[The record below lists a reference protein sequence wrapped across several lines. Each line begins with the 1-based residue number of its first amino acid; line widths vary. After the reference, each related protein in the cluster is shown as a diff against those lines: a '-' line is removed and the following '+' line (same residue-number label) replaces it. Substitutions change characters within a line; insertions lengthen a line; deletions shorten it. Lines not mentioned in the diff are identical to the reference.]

1 MRLPRFD
8 HIKPESL
15 EVSLAFLEK
24 SGKNARLL
32 GGGTDLLVSMKYGLS
47 HPDTLI
53 SLKALPELSGITL
66 DDHGNIVI
74 GAGVTLSNLA
84 KNPIISEKIPVLKK
98 AVLSVASKHI
108 RNMATIGGNICL
120 DTRCWYYNQSKL
132 WRDAR
137 EVCHK
142 TGGSVCHAIK
152 GSDRCHAIN
161 SSDTAPILAALNASV
176 RVAKKGSERFISIK
190 DFYNNNG
197 FQHTVLDP
205 EEIITSIAVPVG
217 GEPTNAVF
225 IKSSSRKGLDFSIGS
240 IAAAAKGN
248 SGKCTLLRLV
258 AGSMTSAPLFL
269 EKTAQVIMQSGLN
282 EKSIEEAS
290 KTARSELG
298 TVTNL
303 FTRAGY
309 KRDLIQALVKKS
321 LNELMKQMKAKR
333 S

>member
-24 SGKNARLL
+24 SGKKARLL

-53 SLKALPELSGITL
+53 SLKALPELSGITA
-66 DDHGNIVI
+66 DNHGNIVI

-84 KNPIISEKIPVLKK
+84 KNPIISEKISVLKK

-137 EVCHK
+137 DLCHK

-152 GSDRCHAIN
+152 GAGRCHAIN
-161 SSDTAPILAALNASV
+161 SADTVPVLAVLKAAV
-176 RVAKKGSERFISIK
+176 RLVI
-190 DFYNNNG
+190 NNG
-197 FQHTVLDP
+197 
-205 EEIITSIAVPVG
+205 E
-217 GEPTNAVF
+217 
-225 IKSSSRKGLDFSIGS
+225 
-240 IAAAAKGN
+240 
-248 SGKCTLLRLV
+248 RLV
-258 AGSMTSAPLFL
+258 PIKEFYKDDMPHINSITIKLFIA
-269 EKTAQVIMQSGLN
+269 EKERELILWDFIGDPDSYNFRDFERGLAQ
-282 EKSIEEAS
+282 
-290 KTARSELG
+290 
-298 TVTNL
+298 
-303 FTRAGY
+303 
-309 KRDLIQALVKKS
+309 
-321 LNELMKQMKAKR
+321 
-333 S
+333 

>member
-1 MRLPRFD
+1 MRLPCFD

-24 SGKNARLL
+24 SGKKARLL

-47 HPDTLI
+47 RPDTLI
-53 SLKALPELSGITL
+53 SLKGLPELSGITA
-66 DDHGNIVI
+66 DNHGNIVI

-132 WRDAR
+132 WREAR

-176 RVAKKGSERFISIK
+176 RVVKKGGERLIFIK
-190 DFYNNNG
+190 DFSAKDYYSLVK
-197 FQHTVLDP
+197 TSS
-205 EEIITSIAVPVG
+205 EIRIFT
-217 GEPTNAVF
+217 
-225 IKSSSRKGLDFSIGS
+225 
-240 IAAAAKGN
+240 
-248 SGKCTLLRLV
+248 
-258 AGSMTSAPLFL
+258 
-269 EKTAQVIMQSGLN
+269 
-282 EKSIEEAS
+282 IEEACIPLGLLAIS
-290 KTARSELG
+290 YEKGYGEKQARDYTQAVILKLISRNASYTLYTLEDLRTACSEY
-298 TVTNL
+298 
-303 FTRAGY
+303 R
-309 KRDLIQALVKKS
+309 KDIS
-321 LNELMKQMKAKR
+321 DD
-333 S
+333 

>member
-24 SGKNARLL
+24 SGKKARLL

-47 HPDTLI
+47 CPDTLI
-53 SLKALPELSGITL
+53 SLKALPELSGITA
-66 DDHGNIVI
+66 DNHGNIVI

-108 RNMATIGGNICL
+108 RNMATLGGNICL

-176 RVAKKGSERFISIK
+176 RVVKKGGERLISIK

-197 FQHTVLDP
+197 FQHTALEP
-205 EEIITSIAVPVG
+205 EEMVTSIVIPVG
-217 GEPTNAVF
+217 DEQSYKVF
-225 IKSSSRKGLDFSIGS
+225 IKSSSRKGLDFSIGN
-240 IAAAAKGN
+240 IAVVAKGN
-248 SGKCTLLRLV
+248 RRKCTSLKLV
-258 AGSMTSAPLFL
+258 VGSMTSAPLFL
-269 EKTAQVIMQSGLN
+269 DKAAQVVMQSGLN
-282 EKSIEEAS
+282 EKSIEQAAE
-290 KTARSELG
+290 TARSELG

-303 FTRAGY
+303 FTSAGY
-309 KRDLIQALVKKS
+309 KRDLTQALVKKA
-321 LNELMKQMKAKR
+321 LNDIWKQMKANR

>member
-8 HIKPESL
+8 HMKPESL
-15 EVSLAFLEK
+15 EVSLAFLEM
-24 SGKNARLL
+24 SGKKARLL
-32 GGGTDLLVSMKYGLS
+32 GGGTDLLVRMKYGLS
-47 HPDTLI
+47 RPDTLI
-53 SLKALPELSGITL
+53 SLKALPELSGITA
-66 DDHGNIVI
+66 DNHGNIVI

-120 DTRCWYYNQSKL
+120 DTRCWYYNQSQL
-132 WRDAR
+132 WREAR
-137 EVCHK
+137 EACHK

-161 SSDTAPILAALNASV
+161 SSDTAPILAALNASL
-176 RVAKKGSERFISIK
+176 RVVKKGSERFIPVK

-197 FQHTVLDP
+197 FQHTVLAP
-205 EEIITSIAVPVG
+205 EEIITSIAVPSG
-217 GEPTNAVF
+217 GEPINAVF

-240 IAAAAKGN
+240 ITAATKGN
-248 SGKCTLLRLV
+248 SRKCALLRLV
-258 AGSMTSAPLFL
+258 VGSMTSAPLFL
-269 EKTAQVIMQSGLN
+269 EKTAQLIIQSGLN
-282 EKSIEEAS
+282 EKSIEIAAE
-290 KTARSELG
+290 TARAELG
-298 TVTNL
+298 PVTNL

-309 KRDLIQALVKKS
+309 KRDLIQALVKKC
-321 LNELMKQMKAKR
+321 LNDLLKQMKAKR

>member
-1 MRLPRFD
+1 M
-8 HIKPESL
+8 
-15 EVSLAFLEK
+15 
-24 SGKNARLL
+24 
-32 GGGTDLLVSMKYGLS
+32 
-47 HPDTLI
+47 
-53 SLKALPELSGITL
+53 
-66 DDHGNIVI
+66 
-74 GAGVTLSNLA
+74 
-84 KNPIISEKIPVLKK
+84 
-98 AVLSVASKHI
+98 
-108 RNMATIGGNICL
+108 
-120 DTRCWYYNQSKL
+120 
-132 WRDAR
+132 
-137 EVCHK
+137 
-142 TGGSVCHAIK
+142 CHAIK

-161 SSDTAPILAALNASV
+161 SSDTAPVLAALNASV
-176 RVAKKGSERFISIK
+176 RVVKKGGEKLIPIK

-205 EEIITSIAVPVG
+205 EEIITSIAVPIG
-217 GEPTNAVF
+217 DEPTNAVF

-282 EKSIEEAS
+282 EKSIEIAAE
-290 KTARSELG
+290 TARSELG

-321 LNELMKQMKAKR
+321 LNDLIKQMKVKR